1 MKNKP
6 INSSNHDKISVE
18 NFSDTNENC
27 IVNWELHHAI
37 NKTPISTFLI
47 TDMILPFN
55 EFKKQLTKK
64 QLTSILTHFNEIY
77 ECTHLEER
85 EFKMSYLAYLWKN
98 KQVVLTE
105 MGYDILNAEAFGID
119 VNADYE
125 ISFEAGEDGA
135 GGINL
140 GVLHDFYVFQRLEE
154 LV

>member
-1 MKNKP
+1 MEK
-6 INSSNHDKISVE
+6 
-18 NFSDTNENC
+18 
-27 IVNWELHHAI
+27 
-37 NKTPISTFLI
+37 
-47 TDMILPFN
+47 
-55 EFKKQLTKK
+55 
-64 QLTSILTHFNEIY
+64 
-77 ECTHLEER
+77 
-85 EFKMSYLAYLWKN
+85 

-125 ISFEAGEDGA
+125 ISFEAGQDGA

>member
-1 MKNKP
+1 M
-6 INSSNHDKISVE
+6 
-18 NFSDTNENC
+18 
-27 IVNWELHHAI
+27 
-37 NKTPISTFLI
+37 
-47 TDMILPFN
+47 
-55 EFKKQLTKK
+55 
-64 QLTSILTHFNEIY
+64 
-77 ECTHLEER
+77 EEH

-105 MGYDILNAEAFGID
+105 MGYDILNAEAFVID

-140 GVLHDFYVFQRLEE
+140 GVLHDFYLFQVLEM

>member
-1 MKNKP
+1 MKNKTT
-6 INSSNHDKISVE
+6 NNQNLDENSVE
-18 NFSDTNENC
+18 NFSDTNEKC
-27 IVNWELHHAI
+27 IVNWELHHAL
-37 NKTPISTFLI
+37 NKTPISTFSI
-47 TDMILPFN
+47 TDMILPYN
-55 EFKKQLTKK
+55 DFKKQLTKK
-64 QLTSILTHFNEIY
+64 KLTALLNHFNLIY
-77 ECTHLEER
+77 ECAQLEDR